1 MTDERQQ
8 PEADLDDVGETEGE
22 RPRDTA
28 DLEDV
33 PASADRDVDLDRRDI
48 E

>member
-1 MTDERQQ
+1 MTDDRQQ
-8 PEADLDDVGETEGE
+8 PEAELDDVGETEAE

-28 DLEDV
+28 DLDDV
-33 PASADRDVDLDRRDI
+33 PASAERDLDLDRRDI